1 MTGHKIPP
9 GSWIDMH
16 GLVPPGTKVYDI
28 LTRGIPIDGVFP
40 EQPPTENEILAF
52 MEQCA
57 RPFPIEIYDDEIEKS
72 QPE

>member
-9 GSWIDMH
+9 GSWIDME
-16 GLVPPGTKVYDI
+16 GLVPPGTTVCDI
-28 LTRGIPIDGVFP
+28 LTRGKPIDGVFP
-40 EQPPTENEILAF
+40 DQPPTEDEILAF

-57 RPFPIEIYDDEIEKS
+57 RPFPIEIYDDETEKS